1 MNETF
6 IIIIF
11 IFSILSI
18 FSLIMFLVYKGKL
31 KSSVDKNKLNEF
43 QSNFSEIQGSLL
55 YLTKTLEDKISNINK
70 NIGSSL
76 NEQTEKTQKSLS
88 EMRERLAIIDNAQM
102 NINELTTQVHSL
114 KNILSNKQL
123 RGAFGEVQLEN
134 LIRDS
139 LPQNAYKFQHTLKN
153 GFRVDCIVNLPYPP
167 GPICIDSKFPLEEYR
182 SYLNSKDDHRKIE
195 YLKKFSQSV
204 IKHINDISKK
214 YIEVN
219 ETADSA
225 IMFLPSESIYHEINI
240 KLHKVVNESRLKKV
254 YLAGPDN
261 LMLILN
267 TIRAIIRDANMHK
280 MAGEIQIEVSKLL
293 IDLEN
298 LNDRFNKLDKYFELA
313 QKTLEQVKVSQ
324 KKTYNR
330 GKKIVSIE
338 VDQNEKK
345 STNFIN

>member
-1 MNETF
+1 
-6 IIIIF
+6 
-11 IFSILSI
+11 
-18 FSLIMFLVYKGKL
+18 MFLVYKGKL

-182 SYLNSKDDHRKIE
+182 SYLNSKDDHQKI
-195 YLKKFSQSV
+195 
-204 IKHINDISKK
+204 
-214 YIEVN
+214 
-219 ETADSA
+219 
-225 IMFLPSESIYHEINI
+225 
-240 KLHKVVNESRLKKV
+240 
-254 YLAGPDN
+254 
-261 LMLILN
+261 
-267 TIRAIIRDANMHK
+267 
-280 MAGEIQIEVSKLL
+280 
-293 IDLEN
+293 
-298 LNDRFNKLDKYFELA
+298 
-313 QKTLEQVKVSQ
+313 
-324 KKTYNR
+324 
-330 GKKIVSIE
+330 
-338 VDQNEKK
+338 
-345 STNFIN
+345 

>member
-1 MNETF
+1 
-6 IIIIF
+6 
-11 IFSILSI
+11 
-18 FSLIMFLVYKGKL
+18 
-31 KSSVDKNKLNEF
+31 
-43 QSNFSEIQGSLL
+43 
-55 YLTKTLEDKISNINK
+55 
-70 NIGSSL
+70 
-76 NEQTEKTQKSLS
+76 
-88 EMRERLAIIDNAQM
+88 
-102 NINELTTQVHSL
+102 
-114 KNILSNKQL
+114 
-123 RGAFGEVQLEN
+123 
-134 LIRDS
+134 
-139 LPQNAYKFQHTLKN
+139 
-153 GFRVDCIVNLPYPP
+153 
-167 GPICIDSKFPLEEYR
+167 
-182 SYLNSKDDHRKIE
+182 
-195 YLKKFSQSV
+195 
-204 IKHINDISKK
+204 
-214 YIEVN
+214 
-219 ETADSA
+219 
-225 IMFLPSESIYHEINI
+225 MFLPSESIYHEINI